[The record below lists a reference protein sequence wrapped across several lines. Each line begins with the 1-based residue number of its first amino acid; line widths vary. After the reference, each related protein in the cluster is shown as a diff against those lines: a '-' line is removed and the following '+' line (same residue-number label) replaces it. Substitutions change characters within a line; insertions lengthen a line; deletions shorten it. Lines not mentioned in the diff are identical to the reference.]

1 MEVTKKPISQMFG
14 EVKSNIMDFE
24 TERKDDTDKIKNSE
38 HPRKVVVA
46 GPGTGKSYLFSEI
59 IKKKQEEGKNNFL
72 AITFIGKL
80 GDFLADDLCGL
91 AETVTMHSFARTL
104 VFQYCQNWNYYPNIY
119 QIIKE
124 DLEAED
130 VDSFVIGDENY
141 KEKTKYYRTTG
152 DADVVHYA
160 IQILKND
167 PNKIPLFD
175 LILVDEYQDFN
186 KEESELVDLLSKK
199 NDIVIVGDDDQA
211 LYSFKGS
218 SPDFIREKYHQDNIN
233 FESYTLRFC
242 SRCTEVIIK
251 YFHKLAESFNLN
263 NPENGRIEKEYI
275 CYLPDKK
282 RDSDINSKIHLIV
295 NCPPGMIAYKIK
307 DELSSLT
314 KSQKIKNVL
323 IIGEGQS
330 CVSLLKTITQQL
342 KDYGFKNI
350 DSRYIENILPL
361 KNDIIDAYK
370 FINRDE
376 SSLIG
381 WRILSNPTDQAE
393 KDNHV
398 KNAKTLN
405 LIIEGTPSKLKA
417 LNHKNIWNLEKEIEC
432 WDINENKKDLSC
444 DELENIIHKEQCDL
458 IRKKILINEL
468 KKDNIYLPRPLLNL
482 NVTICNILNSKGLGA
497 DIVFLVGFDQGKF
510 PSKEKVDDSEIY
522 QMLVALTR
530 AKKRIYLINT
540 VGSKVSKFI
549 DYIDENDL
557 NLKRVEMKK

>member
-1 MEVTKKPISQMFG
+1 VFG
-14 EVKSNIMDFE
+14 VVKSDIMDFE
-24 TERKDDTDKIKNSE
+24 TERKNDTDKIKNSG
-38 HPRKVVVA
+38 HPKKIVVA

-59 IKKKQEEGKNNFL
+59 IKNKQEEGKNNFL

-91 AETVTMHSFARTL
+91 AETLTMHSFARGL
-104 VFQYCQNWNYYPNIY
+104 VFKYCKNWNYYPKIY

-124 DLEAED
+124 DLEAEGI
-130 VDSFVIGDENY
+130 DSFVIGDENY
-141 KEKTKYYRTTG
+141 KEKTKHYRTVG

-167 PNKIPLFD
+167 PKKTPLFD

-218 SPDFIREKYHQDNIN
+218 SPDFIREKHHQDNID
-233 FESYTLRFC
+233 FESHTLRFC

-263 NPENGRIEKEYI
+263 NPENDRIKKEYI

-282 RDSDINSKIHLIV
+282 RDSDINSKIHLIE
-295 NCPPGMIAYKIK
+295 NCPPGMIALKIK
-307 DELSSLT
+307 NELDNLT
-314 KSQKIKNVL
+314 KNQKIKNVL
-323 IIGEGQS
+323 VIGEGQS
-330 CVSLLKTITQQL
+330 CKSLLNTITQQL
-342 KDYGFKNI
+342 KNYGFRNI
-350 DSRYIENILPL
+350 DSRYIENILPF
-361 KNDIIDAYK
+361 KNEIIDAYK
-370 FINRDE
+370 FINKDE
-376 SSLIG
+376 DSLIG
-381 WRILSNPTDQAE
+381 WRILSNPIDQGE
-393 KDNHV
+393 KDNHI
-398 KNAKTLN
+398 KNSKTLN
-405 LIIEGTPSKLKA
+405 QIIEGTPSKLKV
-417 LNHKNIWNLEKEIEC
+417 LNHKNICNLEKEIEC
-432 WDINENKKDLSC
+432 WDIKENKKGLSC
-444 DELENIIHKEQCDL
+444 EELESLGNTEQGNL

-468 KKDNIYLPRPLLNL
+468 KKDNLHLPRPLLNL
-482 NVTICNILNSKGLGA
+482 NITICNILNSKGLGA
-497 DIVFLVGFDQGKF
+497 DIVFLVGFDQGKL

-540 VGSKVSKFI
+540 IRSKVSKFI
-549 DYIDENDL
+549 DYIDKTDL
-557 NLKRVEMKK
+557 DLKRVEME